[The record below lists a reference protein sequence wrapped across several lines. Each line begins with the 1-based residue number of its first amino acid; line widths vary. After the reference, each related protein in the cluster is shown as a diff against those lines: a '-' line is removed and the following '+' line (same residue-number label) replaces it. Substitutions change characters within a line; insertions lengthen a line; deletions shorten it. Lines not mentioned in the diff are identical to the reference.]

1 MNDDERIRWARALA
15 FTGWLF
21 VAAYLGFIT
30 WQIRRA
36 FAITEGSFEDGLW
49 WQRIEQ
55 ISFLSLPQN
64 LMVLVPAAAAAVVG
78 TVLVRTVVDPAVLSL
93 AQLVRIIAGIS
104 YVVILIAVLGIVGI
118 FFRNPDSVG
127 DLAAFLLRLG
137 GIGMSVA
144 MIRLCLEAE
153 RPT

>member
-15 FTGWLF
+15 FAGWMF
-21 VAAYLGFIT
+21 VVAYLGFIT

-36 FAITEGSFEDGLW
+36 FAIREGSFEDGLW

-55 ISFLSLPQN
+55 ISFLSLPDN
-64 LMVLVPAAAAAVVG
+64 LVVLVPAAAAAAFG
-78 TVLVRTVVDPAVLSL
+78 TVLVRDVVDRSVLSL
-93 AQLVRIIAGIS
+93 AQLVRVVAGLG
-104 YVVILIAVLGIVGI
+104 YVVVAIATLGIIGI

-137 GIGMSVA
+137 GIAMAVA
-144 MIRLCLEAE
+144 VIRICLEAE
-153 RPT
+153 RTP